1 VTVTAAIGKPFAAQY
16 CTHRGGFVPR
26 TARRFF
32 DGLPY
37 HVLNRGN
44 RRQAIF
50 SQAHDYEV
58 FLTTLA
64 DALERVPLAI
74 LAFALMP
81 NHFHL
86 VMLPERGVAISEF
99 MRWFMNA
106 HIRRYHRFRELWGT
120 GHLYQ
125 GRFKAFA
132 VQGNHHLLTVLRY
145 VEANALT
152 ARLVPTAEEWEWSS
166 LSRRASEDGRDLL
179 APSPVP
185 RPANWLEIVN
195 RRLPL
200 DVLDELRTANRRQ
213 IAFGDPEWVRMM
225 TKRSAAADETSL
237 LAAHS

>member
-1 VTVTAAIGKPFAAQY
+1 
-16 CTHRGGFVPR
+16 VPR
-26 TARRFF
+26 TARRFI

-44 RRQAIF
+44 RRQTIF
-50 SQAHDYEV
+50 SQAHDYEL

-64 DALERVPLAI
+64 DALVRVPLAI
-74 LAFALMP
+74 LAFVLMP

-86 VMLPERGVAISEF
+86 VLLPERGVAISEF

-106 HIRRYHRFRELWGT
+106 HIRRHHRFRELWGT

-132 VQGNHHLLTVLRY
+132 VQGNHHLLTVIRY

-152 ARLVPTAEEWEWSS
+152 ARLVSTAEEWEWSS
-166 LSRRASEDGRDLL
+166 LSRRTCEDGRDLL
-179 APSPVP
+179 SPSPVP
-185 RPANWLEIVN
+185 RPPNWLEIVN

-200 DVLDELRTANRRQ
+200 DVLDELRMANRRQ
-213 IAFGDPEWVRMM
+213 VAFGDQEWVRMM
-225 TKRSAAADETSL
+225 TKRSTETRNSPTT
-237 LAAHS
+237 AAHPDNGSSPGTLKIECPR